1 MDLYKILKELN
12 IEYEEVSH
20 EKVMTVEEAMKL
32 ENMIDGIGSKNLF
45 LTDKKN
51 YYLVILEENKRANI
65 KELVNILGCKKLSFA
80 SSERLKEVLDLEE
93 GSVTPFG
100 IINDKDNKVV
110 LVIDKDL
117 VGKRLL
123 FHPNTNTKT
132 MSITYDDL
140 IQYIE
145 HEKQKYILEDS

>member
-1 MDLYKILKELN
+1 MLYEILKELY

-20 EKVMTVEEAMKL
+20 EKVMTVEEAMNL

-65 KELVNILGCKKLSFA
+65 KELVNILECKKLSFA

-117 VGKRLL
+117 IGKKLL

-132 MSITYDDL
+132 MSVTYDDL
-140 IQYIE
+140 IKFIE
-145 HEKQKYILEDS
+145 YEKHKYVLEDF

>member
-1 MDLYKILKELN
+1 MLYEILKELN

-20 EKVMTVEEAMKL
+20 EKVMTVEEAMNL

-65 KELVNILGCKKLSFA
+65 KELANILECKKLSFA

-117 VGKRLL
+117 IGKKLL

-132 MSITYDDL
+132 MSINYDYL
-140 IQYIE
+140 IKFIE
-145 HEKQKYILEDS
+145 CEKHRYVLEDF

>member
-1 MDLYKILKELN
+1 MLYEVLKELN

-65 KELVNILGCKKLSFA
+65 KELVNILECKKLSFA

-117 VGKRLL
+117 IGKKLL

-132 MSITYDDL
+132 MSVTYDDL
-140 IQYIE
+140 IKFIE
-145 HEKQKYILEDS
+145 YEKHKYVLEDF

>member
-1 MDLYKILKELN
+1 MLYEILKELN

-20 EKVMTVEEAMKL
+20 EKVMTVEEAMNL

-65 KELVNILGCKKLSFA
+65 KELANILECKKLSFA
-80 SSERLKEVLDLEE
+80 SSERLNEVLDLEE

-117 VGKRLL
+117 IGKKLL

-132 MSITYDDL
+132 MSINYDDL
-140 IQYIE
+140 IKFIE
-145 HEKQKYILEDS
+145 CEKHKYVLEDF